1 MRTLDRFFVSH
12 IRMVVSRA
20 LLAVSVAAL
29 LPFAAPFVSC
39 SALAQSAA
47 PPAAS
52 QTSPLQQ
59 RRVEQIIQNVE
70 VAYQNGLQNYHDGH
84 LAAAKSN
91 FDYAVDQ
98 MLICGIDIKSDPELN
113 AEFERIV
120 DAVNNLEMDA
130 LKQGSGLAPA
140 AEPTPVGMANDVTFP
155 VDPTIRAEAEAQLK
169 TTQSDLPLVMN
180 DYVAS
185 FINFF
190 SKSKPGHG
198 TIVASLDRAGR
209 YKAMIQ
215 RVLKEEG
222 VPQDLIY
229 QAVAE
234 SGFRPQAVNPHSGA
248 GGMWQFMPG
257 DTFAPPR
264 SAWYDERF
272 DPEASTRAYARYIK
286 YLYNQLGD
294 WYLAMAAYDWGAGN
308 VQRAVERTGF
318 ADFWELYKRN
328 NLPAETKNYVPIIL
342 AVTIMAKNPKQYG
355 LDDLTPDP
363 PLVTDTVQTNYSVG
377 LPLVGDLVGAPPQ
390 EIAALNPSLL
400 RGATPP
406 GESFDLRLPAGTKE
420 VFEKGIAEIPEDKRR
435 YWRFHTLSA
444 DETLEDV
451 AHTFHVS
458 VSEIA
463 AVNQLSSTTDLSGV
477 DAVIVPVAPVS
488 ASSTTSLYRAR
499 SGDTLVTIA
508 DRFGVTV
515 GQLRR
520 WNHLSGS
527 AIKPGRRLH
536 VAEPANIPA
545 ASNRRRPH
553 GSRSSRSSS
562 HASSHPSIEH
572 NAAKKSSK
580 GTPNSKGAPKPHDS
594 SKKSSSHKQN

>member
-1 MRTLDRFFVSH
+1 
-12 IRMVVSRA
+12 MVVFRSA
-20 LLAVSVAAL
+20 LIVALAAL
-29 LPFAAPFVSC
+29 FSY
-39 SALAQSAA
+39 SAIAQSAA
-47 PPAAS
+47 APAPQSSAS
-52 QTSPLQQ
+52 QAAYLQQ
-59 RRVEQIIQNVE
+59 RRVAQIIQDVE
-70 VAYQNGLQNYHDGH
+70 AAYQNGLDNYHDGH

-98 MLICGIDIKSDPELN
+98 MLMCGIDIKSDPQLN

-120 DAVNNLEMDA
+120 DAVNTLEMDA
-130 LKQGSGLAPA
+130 LKQGNGLAA
-140 AEPTPVGMANDVTFP
+140 AEPTPVGVANDVTFP

-185 FINFF
+185 YINFF
-190 SKSKPGHG
+190 SKSKTGHA

-209 YKAMIQ
+209 YKNMIE

-234 SGFRPQAVNPHSGA
+234 SGFRPQAVNPRSGA

-257 DTFAPPR
+257 DAYAPPR
-264 SAWYDERF
+264 SAWYDQRF
-272 DPEASTRAYARYIK
+272 DPEASTRAYAKYIK

-308 VQRAVERTGF
+308 IQRAVERTGF
-318 ADFWELYKRN
+318 ADFWELYRRN

-363 PLVTDTVQTNYSVG
+363 PLVDDTVETNYSIG
-377 LPLVGDLVGAPPQ
+377 LPLVADLVDAPIQ
-390 EIAALNPSLL
+390 EVVALNPSLL

-406 GESFDLRLPAGTKE
+406 DDTYDLHLPAGTKAL
-420 VFEKGIAEIPEDKRR
+420 FEKRVTEVPEDKRR
-435 YWRFHTLSA
+435 YWRYHTLA
-444 DETLEDV
+444 ANETLEDV
-451 AHTFHVS
+451 AHAFHVS

-463 AVNQLSSTTDLSGV
+463 EVNQLASTTDLSGI
-477 DAVIVPVAPVS
+477 DAVIIPVAP
-488 ASSTTSLYRAR
+488 ASVRSTTVYNAR
-499 SGDTLVTIA
+499 RGDTLVTIA
-508 DRFGVTV
+508 DRFGITV
-515 GQLRR
+515 QQLRR

-527 AIKPGRRLH
+527 AVRPGRRLY
-536 VAEPANIPA
+536 VAEPTHIPA
-545 ASNRRRPH
+545 SPHHASKRKH
-553 GSRSSRSSS
+553 SRS
-562 HASSHPSIEH
+562 H
-572 NAAKKSSK
+572 
-580 GTPNSKGAPKPHDS
+580 GTPHHTAE
-594 SKKSSSHKQN
+594 

>member
-1 MRTLDRFFVSH
+1 
-12 IRMVVSRA
+12 MVVLRA
-20 LLAVSVAAL
+20 SLIAALAAL
-29 LPFAAPFVSC
+29 LSISAP
-39 SALAQSAA
+39 AQSAVSSTA
-47 PPAAS
+47 
-52 QTSPLQQ
+52 QSPNVQ
-59 RRVEQIIQNVE
+59 RRVGQIIQDVE
-70 VAYQNGLQNYHDGH
+70 TAYQNGLQNYHDGH

-98 MLICGIDIKSDPELN
+98 MLTCGISIKSNPDLS
-113 AEFERIV
+113 AEFDRIV
-120 DAVNNLEMDA
+120 DAVNTLELDA
-130 LKQGSGLAPA
+130 LKQGNGLAPA
-140 AEPTPVGMANDVTFP
+140 PEPTPVGVANDVTFP
-155 VDPTIRAEAEAQLK
+155 VDPNIRAEAEAQVK

-190 SKSKPGHG
+190 SKSKTGHG

-222 VPQDLIY
+222 VPQDLFY

-234 SGFRPQAVNPHSGA
+234 SGFRPQAVNPGSGA

-257 DTFAPPR
+257 DEHAPPR

-272 DPEASTRAYARYIK
+272 DPEASTRAYAKYMK

-294 WYLAMAAYDWGAGN
+294 WDLAMAAYDWGAGN
-308 VQRAVERTGF
+308 VQRAVERTGY

-328 NLPAETKNYVPIIL
+328 NLPTETKNYVPIIL

-363 PLVTDTVQTNYSVG
+363 PLAEDTVQTDYSVG
-377 LPLVGDLVGAPPQ
+377 LPLVGDLVGVPPQ

-406 GESFDLRLPAGTKE
+406 DETFDLHIPAGTKAL
-420 VFEKGIAEIPEDKRR
+420 FEMRIAEIPEDKRR
-435 YWRFHTLSA
+435 YWRFHILSA
-444 DETLEDV
+444 NETLEDV
-451 AHTFHVS
+451 ARSFHVS
-458 VSEIA
+458 VSAIA
-463 AVNQLSSTTDLSGV
+463 DVNQLNSTTDLSGV
-477 DAVIVPVAPVS
+477 DAVIIPEAPAS
-488 ASSTTSLYRAR
+488 ASSTTTLYRAR
-499 SGDTLVTIA
+499 RNDTLVTVA

-515 GQLRR
+515 AQLRR
-520 WNHLSGS
+520 WNHLRGS
-527 AIKPGRRLH
+527 AIKPGQKLH

-545 ASNRRRPH
+545 ASRRRRRH
-553 GSRSSRSSS
+553 NSSSSSRGSS
-562 HASSHPSIEH
+562 HSVSHRTSHQATKSHSVKINSAEATTAKR
-572 NAAKKSSK
+572 AAKSRH
-580 GTPNSKGAPKPHDS
+580 G
-594 SKKSSSHKQN
+594 KKSPTARKRK